1 MTVEEEKQEADKEKE
16 ENIEKA
22 RIRIIADNEQQ
33 LEDLQKKLDEKM
45 ANEETKLT
53 EQMEQRKAQVLAL
66 KRQNLEDRI
75 KMAGD
80 ISQN

>member
-1 MTVEEEKQEADKEKE
+1 MKLKDVMAKDDKDQVMQEVGEKLISRIDMTVEEEKQEADKEKE

-53 EQMEQRKAQVLAL
+53 E
-66 KRQNLEDRI
+66 
-75 KMAGD
+75 
-80 ISQN
+80 